1 MALIFLSLLCSICFL
16 LVPLVG
22 TQQITFEV
30 KDSEFNEVV
39 FVGETEVNM
48 ECIIRGVQNVSS
60 IKIQQR
66 QTSQVIYSQGR
77 TNLQYLIRNVSTN
90 DGGYYRCSVTYI
102 DMQSNSVETQIRDLF
117 LNVVDNRP
125 QCTYNGTKSLTY
137 SENDVFSLT
146 CYCFKTDSCLWIR
159 STEGSGVSSLIA
171 TQTIFR
177 GDKQILTAVTGSLSD
192 VNEGIKFMCFYGS
205 YFNQRCEIGPFY
217 LSNFLDGTTRV
228 SINTTQSLAIYF
240 SERKITENILYQ
252 TGSTVI
258 TSSEQKDKS
267 IGERN
272 GISSY
277 IWYIVVA
284 VIVVLVFVGVIILLI
299 VFISRNGNKEDEYPL
314 RISYN
319 AAFYSESSNNK
330 NSTLQEQSGD
340 LANDMYNLNSN
351 TNVNNMVHHNDDIPS
366 SESGYSRDTCSQAKK
381 ELGSTDETF
390 SVCNN
395 ISDPPYKDVSE
406 GMKSGP
412 DDDHRSTNSTET
424 NDDCCAS
431 GIDNALSS
439 TYCGLDFSDLYALVD
454 TKKDSKQMPESEA

>member
-1 MALIFLSLLCSICFL
+1 MALIFLSLVCSICFL

-66 QTSQVIYSQGR
+66 RTSHVIYSQGR
-77 TNLQYLIRNVSTN
+77 TNLQFLLRNVSTN

-125 QCTYNGTKSLTY
+125 HCTYNGTKSFTY

-146 CYCFKTDSCLWIR
+146 CYCLKTDSCLWIR
-159 STEGSGVSSLIA
+159 STEGSGMSSLIA
-171 TQTIFR
+171 TQTTFR
-177 GDKQILTAVTGSLSD
+177 GDKQIVTAVTGSLSD
-192 VNEGIKFMCFYGS
+192 ANEGVKFMCFYGS

-228 SINTTQSLAIYF
+228 SINTTQSLTTHF
-240 SERKITENILYQ
+240 SERKTTDNILYQ

-258 TSSEQKDKS
+258 TSSEQRDKS

-284 VIVVLVFVGVIILLI
+284 VIVVVVFVAIIILLI
-299 VFISRNGNKEDEYPL
+299 IFIPRKGNKDDGYPL

-319 AAFYSESSNNK
+319 AAFYSESSDNK
-330 NSTLQEQSGD
+330 NPILHEQSGV
-340 LANDMYNLNSN
+340 LTNDMNNLNSN

-366 SESGYSRDTCSQAKK
+366 SETGYSRDTCSQAKQ
-381 ELGSTDETF
+381 ELESTDETC
-390 SVCNN
+390 SVRNN
-395 ISDPPYKDVSE
+395 FSDPPYQDKSE
-406 GMKSGP
+406 GIKSGP
-412 DDDHRSTNSTET
+412 DDDHRSTNSTKT
-424 NDDCCAS
+424 NDDDCAS
-431 GIDNALSS
+431 GIGNTLSS
-439 TYCGLDFSDLYALVD
+439 SYWGLDFSDLYALVD
-454 TKKDSKQMPESEA
+454 TNKDSKQMPESEA